1 MLMGYVG
8 QQEKRRPFNSNKQR
22 ERKERKWFEKTTRE
36 KRG

>member
-22 ERKERKWFEKTTRE
+22 ERKE
-36 KRG
+36 